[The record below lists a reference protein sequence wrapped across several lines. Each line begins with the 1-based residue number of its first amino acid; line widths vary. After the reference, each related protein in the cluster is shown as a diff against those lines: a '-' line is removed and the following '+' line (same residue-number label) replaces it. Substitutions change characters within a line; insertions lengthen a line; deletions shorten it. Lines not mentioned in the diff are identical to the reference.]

1 MAIDRTQAH
10 RPNPVKTV
18 VKTVAAAGV
27 ATGAALYLAKTGKL
41 DKFVGKNKTVDKG
54 ISGLKTA
61 ADKIST
67 KLNPYIQKANEK
79 FGPQI
84 KNIRSKAEPIIV
96 GAKTK
101 LQGAKK
107 AVTDFVNKVVEKIA
121 PKAKVAAE
129 QTVETIF

>member
-1 MAIDRTQAH
+1 MAIDKTQAH
-10 RPNPVKTV
+10 RPSPVRTA

-67 KLNPYIQKANEK
+67 KLNPYIQKATEK
-79 FGPQI
+79 FGPKI
-84 KNIRSKAEPIIV
+84 KDLKSKAEPIITSV
-96 GAKTK
+96 KTK
-101 LQGAKK
+101 LQGVKK
-107 AVTDFVNKVVEKIA
+107 SVTEFVSKIVEKIT

-129 QTVETIF
+129 QTVEAIF